1 MSKKYLMFSLDD
13 ERAKDLA
20 DVMSNKTSKKIVD
33 YLSENDASVSDI
45 ANDLDM
51 PLNTVDYN
59 VKKLLKAG
67 LIEKKKKFF
76 WSVKGKKIPVYT
88 VSNKHI
94 VISPNKNKLRGF
106 IPVLL
111 ITGLVGFIIR
121 FLTLNSFSSEN
132 VEDGAVFLASKTG
145 NLAGEAGIL
154 AERAVDVSSGGFLFY
169 VSSLNGW
176 MWFLIGAWFAVLVF
190 YIYSLIKKN

>member
-33 YLSENDASVSDI
+33 YLAEKDASVSDI
-45 ANDLDM
+45 AGDLKM

-59 VKKLLKAG
+59 VKKLLKTG
-67 LIEKKKKFF
+67 LIEKKKEFF

-94 VISPNKNKLRGF
+94 VISPRKNKLSGF

-111 ITGLVGFIIR
+111 ISGLVGFIIR
-121 FLTLNSFSSEN
+121 LFSSSKE
-132 VEDGAVFLASKTG
+132 VVSDKVLLASEEIG
-145 NLAGEAGIL
+145 MLAS
-154 AERAVDVSSGGFLFY
+154 ERAIDSASGGFVLFAN
-169 VSSLNGW
+169 LGAW
-176 MWFLIGAWFAVLVF
+176 GWFLVGAWFAVLLF
-190 YIYSLIKKN
+190 YLYGLIKRN

>member
-1 MSKKYLMFSLDD
+1 MAKKYLMFSLDD

-33 YLSENDASVSDI
+33 YLSEKDASVSDI
-45 ANDLDM
+45 AGDLKI
-51 PLNTVDYN
+51 PLNTADYN
-59 VKKLLKAG
+59 VKKLLKSG
-67 LIEKKKKFF
+67 LIEKKKEFF

-94 VISPNKNKLRGF
+94 VISPKKSKLNAF

-111 ITGLVGFIIR
+111 ITGLIGFIIR
-121 FLTLNSFSSEN
+121 FLTLNSFSSESLN
-132 VEDGAVFLASKTG
+132 EDAVMLASEEVG
-145 NLAGEAGIL
+145 RLAS
-154 AERAVDVSSGGFLFY
+154 ERAVDIGVNSGGFLVY
-169 VSSLNGW
+169 VSSVSGW

-190 YIYSLIKKN
+190 YIYGLVKRN